1 MKTLQDR
8 KSEIISLME
17 GIDEKEFGLLSGVI
31 EEVAELENRMAAL
44 KKMPFIATHPKYP
57 ERMKITPA
65 AKLYKECSNSYM
77 NAVRILLSALRKV
90 ESDAEEEL
98 LKRLEEF

>member
-17 GIDEKEFGLLSGVI
+17 GIDPKEFALLSGVI

-57 ERMKITPA
+57 ERMKVTPA

-77 NAVRILLSALRKV
+77 NAIRILLSALRKV
-90 ESDAEEEL
+90 ESNAEEEL